1 MHSHKHIIYFLKCN
15 FIPSYL
21 NIFWLIFF
29 IYVARD
35 QPRAWKTK
43 GGGEVKSLMR
53 CGGTFQVM
61 TAPSGSR
68 YEASLP
74 YFTVRKGIPVTR
86 ETELRGTETTPPE
99 VLTKCHL
106 LPPHLKLHLLNWTLT
121 QKMCIK
127 MLIYSWYCNNKI
139 SGTTSP
145 SSKVHGEDEK
155 LTFWYCQN
163 DW

>member
-1 MHSHKHIIYFLKCN
+1 MCRCRFIEATMLPHHFAPVAEMGITVTNHVLCVWLETSVSWRETLICVCTLRLETCRCIPMFLKYKKGSSSTN
-15 FIPSYL
+15 T
-21 NIFWLIFF
+21 N
-29 IYVARD
+29 VKERD
-35 QPRAWKTK
+35 K
-43 GGGEVKSLMR
+43 L
-53 CGGTFQVM
+53 
-61 TAPSGSR
+61 
-68 YEASLP
+68 
-74 YFTVRKGIPVTR
+74 TR
-86 ETELRGTETTPPE
+86 IWI
-99 VLTKCHL
+99 KCHL